1 MFCARFNIS
10 PLPTS
15 SLTLQYF
22 CADVAQH
29 ISYKT
34 LKVYLAGIRL
44 LHIEH
49 GFPDP
54 TDDSLLELVCRGIRR
69 QQGDHQRTR
78 LPITI
83 NHLRTLKN
91 QLRVSQYSLL
101 EQRMLWA
108 SFTLAFYGFLRISEY
123 TTLHWSDIAVSEN
136 ELSIKLRQSKTDP
149 FRRGHTIYLR
159 ATNSSTCPLHAFQL
173 YSSLTPNKP
182 LSSPVFSAGRFLPL
196 TRKKLN
202 TVVRNLLQQAGCN
215 QLHYASH
222 SFRIGAATTAAAA
235 GLPSWLIQKL
245 GRWSSNT
252 YRSYIHG
259 PTLTTS
265 SITQILS
272 RTDASHQPTW
282 NADQYKTVN
291 DTQQY

>member
-1 MFCARFNIS
+1 MALVRLLYFCAAYHNLNVCIAHIPGVCNDIADSLSRFQMDRFRKLRSPTSKYHTRQHPCLASAELHAHLVQCRYHGVAASSRRTYQSGLNAFVTFCARFNIS
-10 PLPTS
+10 HLPTS

-22 CADVAQH
+22 CADVSQH

-108 SFTLAFYGFLRISEY
+108 LFTLAFYGFLRISEY
-123 TTLHWSDIAVSEN
+123 TTLHWSDITVSEN
-136 ELSIKLRQSKTDP
+136 ELSIKLRTSIQDRSISTWTHHLP
-149 FRRGHTIYLR
+149 TCHQFIYMPD
-159 ATNSSTCPLHAFQL
+159 TCISTLF
-173 YSSLTPNKP
+173 
-182 LSSPVFSAGRFLPL
+182 
-196 TRKKLN
+196 
-202 TVVRNLLQQAGCN
+202 
-215 QLHYASH
+215 
-222 SFRIGAATTAAAA
+222 
-235 GLPSWLIQKL
+235 
-245 GRWSSNT
+245 
-252 YRSYIHG
+252 
-259 PTLTTS
+259 
-265 SITQILS
+265 
-272 RTDASHQPTW
+272 
-282 NADQYKTVN
+282 
-291 DTQQY
+291 